1 MAHIFDVLSTI
12 NGQLNI
18 LAKDYSGR
26 GKAHRLNAAPEFVTM
41 VINRA
46 INIDPSLLKDQEK
59 NVSIEK
65 PTLGSTG
72 DHFNPV
78 YIAVVSNLTMPIVDK
93 VPFMANYK
101 DAHGPGTA
109 YVVVVPKD
117 MFGEETD
124 TTDVGRMLKKIYLGI
139 LDMDPEM
146 DYSANTGIIVF
157 HDNDQAKINTYDLTM
172 MLVAVTCININ
183 LRDWFAENHRPV
195 GPSYAVGAF
204 PEIESD
210 EIKES
215 LMRVCEKHG
224 KSISEVRDAIS
235 NGNLV
240 KVFMYKD

>member
-1 MAHIFDVLSTI
+1 MAHIFDVMSTI

-26 GKAHRLNAAPEFVTM
+26 GKAHRLNAAPDFVTM

-46 INIDPSLLKDQEK
+46 VDIFPDLLKDPEK
-59 NVSIEK
+59 NVTIEK

-78 YIAVVSNLTMPIVDK
+78 YMAVVTNLTMPIVDK
-93 VPFMANYK
+93 VPFMVNYK

-124 TTDVGRMLKKIYLGI
+124 AVDVGFMLKKIYLGI
-139 LDMDPEM
+139 LNMDPEM
-146 DYSANTGIIVF
+146 DYSANTGIIVL
-157 HDNDQAKINTYDLTM
+157 HNNSQANVSTYDLTM
-172 MLVAVTCININ
+172 MLVAVACININ
-183 LRDWFAENHRPV
+183 LRNWFAENGKPLEPV
-195 GPSYAVGAF
+195 YTVSAF
-204 PEIESD
+204 PEIEIR
-210 EIKES
+210 EIKDS
-215 LMRVCEKHG
+215 LIRVCDKHG
-224 KSISEVRDAIS
+224 KSISELRDAVA